1 MRRRL
6 RQEQWEVR
14 NLMGRSE
21 AVRMAQCLGEEL
33 GSELNKGMWLG
44 SESRMDRD
52 KRGRDRRE
60 RRGEWESLAVED
72 RESRFWVVG
81 RKDSW
86 LRDLLRMERKEMGGG
101 NAMVKIGGTR
111 WSIKGWSVR
120 GCGAESRGR

>member
-1 MRRRL
+1 
-6 RQEQWEVR
+6 
-14 NLMGRSE
+14 MGRSE

-44 SESRMDRD
+44 SESKMDRD

-60 RRGEWESLAVED
+60 RRGGWESLTVEG

-111 WSIKGWSVR
+111 
-120 GCGAESRGR
+120 